1 MEKLRSRKSFL
12 CALVLSIILCFSIV
26 IPISVVETKAE
37 TVQTENS
44 TSVETI
50 IANSTFITFRKGDE
64 NSQYGRNI
72 FLCYY
77 VPNSVYES
85 TYSYGVVIF
94 PKLYGDRY
102 DLKSDYLN
110 KAEEQGIL
118 IMDVAAPAGLP
129 APDGMVYK
137 CGIARILDQNVN
149 LEFTFVFYAKDT
161 EGNIAYAQ
169 PKFATYST
177 LDAED
182 LTDAQLLEI
191 LEHRATMDIS
201 FRTIVN
207 KLSELVNSFW
217 IYIVLAMGTTVVV
230 WSSYLG
236 IRIAVAKRKEEQVNA
251 RGMVKNLVIG
261 IIVMFTIAMA
271 VPLLINGLSWW
282 ATW

>member
-12 CALVLSIILCFSIV
+12 CALILSIILCFSIV
-26 IPISVVETKAE
+26 MPMSVVKTKAE
-37 TVQTENS
+37 TFQTEKT

-64 NSQYGRNI
+64 NSRYGRNI

-77 VPNSVYES
+77 VPNTVYES

-102 DLKSDYLN
+102 DLKSDYLA
-110 KAEEQGIL
+110 KAEEQGL
-118 IMDVAAPAGLP
+118 VIMDVVANVGLP
-129 APDGMVYK
+129 APEGMVYK
-137 CGIARILDQNVN
+137 CGIANILEKNIN

-177 LDAED
+177 LDAKD
-182 LTDAQLLEI
+182 LTDAQVLEI
-191 LEHRATMDIS
+191 LEQRATMDSS
-201 FRTIVN
+201 FRTIIN
-207 KLSELVNSFW
+207 KISELVNSFW
-217 IYIVLAMGTTVVV
+217 IYIILAMGTATIV

-236 IRIAVAKRKEEQVNA
+236 IRIAVARRKEEQINA

>member
-94 PKLYGDRY
+94 PKRYGEMY
-102 DLKSDYLN
+102 DLKSDYLK
-110 KAEEQGIL
+110 KAEEQGVL
-118 IMDVAAPAGLP
+118 IMDVAAPAGLS

-191 LEHRATMDIS
+191 LEHRATMDSS

-207 KLSELVNSFW
+207 KISELVNSFW
-217 IYIVLAMGTTVVV
+217 IYIALAMGTTVVV

-236 IRIAVAKRKEEQVNA
+236 IRIAVAKRKEEQINS